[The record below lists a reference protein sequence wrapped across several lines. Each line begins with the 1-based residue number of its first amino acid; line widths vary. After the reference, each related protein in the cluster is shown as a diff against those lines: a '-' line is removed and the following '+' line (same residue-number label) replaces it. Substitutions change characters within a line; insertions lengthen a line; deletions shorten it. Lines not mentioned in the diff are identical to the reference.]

1 MVATATV
8 TYKAEGSPDTIL
20 SFNLTGV
27 DADDIHRKLAS
38 KKRELDERFSIDSHK
53 TVLIWTVS
61 HKI

>member
-20 SFNLTGV
+20 SFNLTGA

-38 KKRELDERFSIDSHK
+38 KKKELDERFNVDSQK

-61 HKI
+61 R